1 MAPPTFPSFSSSQ
14 NLYLGGGN
22 VSITS
27 PSTGA
32 VNGGLVTCLPIA
44 TNSTVTSEG
53 LTILKTDGA
62 TQSLT
67 ISPDGTLS
75 TSGNLITTGSGYI
88 TSATSINSN
97 SINVGGTN
105 FTVSSAGAVTAGSS
119 LTVGGTATISGNV
132 NIGSNFNVTS
142 STGALYT
149 AGTITSASNLTIRDS
164 TNSANKIVLGNDGN
178 VSVQGSIASVGDIN
192 VNSGRLL
199 LSATSGNLAIA
210 GSFASVGD
218 VNINSGKVVLSATS
232 GNVTALGS
240 LIIGSA
246 GQLVVSSAGTLSTSG
261 SLTSVGVVS
270 TADVNVGTG
279 KVILAASSGNVTALG
294 SLTVGSAGQCVI
306 GATGV
311 LTSAS
316 DIVVNGSGSTQ
327 LRVAASDAS
336 VATSYNG
343 YIAPASATNTTYTTA
358 ALALTADPNFFTT
371 ATSNKLTTQSYVDKQ
386 IFNQTSRLNLILDN
400 NIADNLETFKNVFEI
415 CQKIEGSSASQG
427 VDGLLKESSQIK
439 ESVTNVMTQA
449 QNTFPINA
457 VTSVWG
463 TSCPPLPIPYTLT
476 GLPTPAYTGD
486 GWFFRNA
493 TSGNQ
498 ISWSIPVNT
507 GMTLGKLQQFCM
519 NVFAA
524 SNISLP
530 QIVIKSSNA
539 TYSNTFTYKFTASGS
554 SASANKNYCLYTKSS
569 PLCYDAN
576 VVTSGTGE
584 PINTYGFVPN
594 PSEISA
600 VLSLSYSSVSNN
612 PSTSGT
618 VSTGFSTYAASADL
632 VTSITVQ
639 TDSTVVTTDNIQ
651 FILQSLYLIQAS
663 NGVVPGGDPVGTTQF
678 LFNNAS
684 VVNNYLMQ
692 YWFKKH
698 GDFSANPTGVV
709 ETNYENVYSTL
720 FTMS

>member
-1 MAPPTFPSFSSSQ
+1 MPPQFPSFTPGQ
-14 NLYLGGGN
+14 TLYLASNN
-22 VSITS
+22 VVLTS
-27 PSTGA
+27 PNSGVANSSLT
-32 VNGGLVTCLPIA
+32 TCLPIY
-44 TNSTVTSEG
+44 TSSTVTSEG

-105 FTVSSAGAVTAGSS
+105 FTVSSAGAVTAGSN

-192 VNSGRLL
+192 VNFGKLV
-199 LSATSGNLAIA
+199 LSAGNGNMSIA
-210 GSFASVGD
+210 GSFASVSD
-218 VNINSGKVVLSATS
+218 VNVNSGRVVLSALN
-232 GNVTALGS
+232 GNVTAVGS
-240 LIIGSA
+240 LTIGSA

-261 SLTSVGVVS
+261 SLNSVGVVS
-270 TADVNVGTG
+270 TADVNVGG
-279 KVILAASSGNVTALG
+279 KVILAASGNVTALG
-294 SLTVGSAGQCVI
+294 SLTVGSAGQHAVS
-306 GATGV
+306 ATGV
-311 LTSAS
+311 LTSTA
-316 DIVVNGSGSTQ
+316 DINVNGSGSTQ
-327 LRVAASDAS
+327 LNLKASDAS
-336 VATSYNG
+336 VTTSYNG

-386 IFNQTSRLNLILDN
+386 IFNQTARLNLILDN

-486 GWFFRNA
+486 GWFFRNS

-539 TYSNTFTYKFTASGS
+539 TYNNTFTYKFTASGS
-554 SASANKNYCLYTKSS
+554 SASANKNYCLFTKSS

-639 TDSTVVTTDNIQ
+639 TDSAVVTTDNIQ
-651 FILQSLYLIQAS
+651 FILQSLYLVQAS
-663 NGVVPGGDPVGTTQF
+663 NGVVPAGDPVGTTQF

-698 GDFSANPTGVV
+698 GDFSTNPNGAV
-709 ETNYENVYSTL
+709 EANYETVYSSL
-720 FTMS
+720 FASS